1 MTGME
6 ALVSSHISASHVLHS
21 GSCGAADSAKSPED
35 VGRSGVG
42 FGRSAEVS
50 VGGGPAGVTV
60 SEEEEEE
67 PLGISSFWCQACS
80 VSNSSAGCDP
90 WTRAGVGV
98 TFFSSRSGQTGD
110 SNAQIATPRRHQ
122 RQQKLSR
129 SSV

>member
-21 GSCGAADSAKSPED
+21 GSCGAAGSAKSPED

-60 SEEEEEE
+60 SEEEE
-67 PLGISSFWCQACS
+67 PLGISSFWCRACS
-80 VSNSSAGCDP
+80 VSNSSGGCDP
-90 WTRAGVGV
+90 WTRAGVGD
-98 TFFSSRSGQTGD
+98 FFPSRSGQGT
-110 SNAQIATPRRHQ
+110 ATPR
-122 RQQKLSR
+122 
-129 SSV
+129 